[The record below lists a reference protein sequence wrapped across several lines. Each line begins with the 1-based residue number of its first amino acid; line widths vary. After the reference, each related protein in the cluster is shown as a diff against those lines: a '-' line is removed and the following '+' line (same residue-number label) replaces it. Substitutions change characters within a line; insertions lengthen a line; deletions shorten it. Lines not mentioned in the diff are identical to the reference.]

1 MHLQTIDRARA
12 GPDRAA
18 VPPVY
23 IFEATVLRDAVSL
36 LRVDATHTPL
46 YLPSSACF
54 MAMQASGA
62 SARIALQYISVGLG
76 VNLRRTH
83 APRVRLRR
91 RCDHDGGGA
100 QYPDNMGVWEPLV
113 ADEVGGDAYTMPF
126 KVAAYFS
133 LDDST
138 LRGPVLHIRLNM
150 HPALSRVLPPETP
163 EQVARETTVFEL
175 RQKRFELKTTKGAS
189 T

>member
-1 MHLQTIDRARA
+1 
-12 GPDRAA
+12 
-18 VPPVY
+18 
-23 IFEATVLRDAVSL
+23 
-36 LRVDATHTPL
+36 
-46 YLPSSACF
+46 
-54 MAMQASGA
+54 
-62 SARIALQYISVGLG
+62 
-76 VNLRRTH
+76 
-83 APRVRLRR
+83 
-91 RCDHDGGGA
+91 
-100 QYPDNMGVWEPLV
+100 MGVWEPLV